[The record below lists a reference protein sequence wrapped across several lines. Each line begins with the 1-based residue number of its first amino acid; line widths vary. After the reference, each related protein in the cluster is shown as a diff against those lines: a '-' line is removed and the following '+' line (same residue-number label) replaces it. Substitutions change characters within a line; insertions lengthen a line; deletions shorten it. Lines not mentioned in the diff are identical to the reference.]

1 MEDAPMSALTTFHLS
16 RLLGLRVIST
26 TNESIG
32 IIRDLLINNTPDIQ
46 DPDEPFRPRIVSVK
60 IGSKTKPVYLD
71 FTYFEIRRDNGK
83 YSVICSNKQQLTSE
97 TVSGF
102 LPLKESILDKQIVD
116 LNGRKLVRVNDV
128 RLAIISTGTYVVAVD
143 VGVEGLLRR
152 LGVSKI
158 SKSLSSILGWQVPSK
173 FILWD
178 DVDTLDESNMN
189 IRLGK
194 PFAKLKTLHPS
205 DLADI
210 IEDLGRSSRAAVFS
224 TLDEEQAADV
234 LEEMEPKS
242 QVDLIESLSVAKAAD
257 VLEKMPADE
266 AADILDLLEDDK
278 AELLLQEMDAESSE
292 EVRELLE
299 YSGRSVGSIM
309 STDFMSF
316 HENETVEQA
325 LISIRET
332 KPEEP
337 ALYNLFIVSHSGKL
351 MATVSLRDLIISDS
365 GVVLKNIMRRNP
377 PSVMDNDKLD
387 SLAEL
392 VSKYNMHSVPV
403 VNNNNTLEGMVVIDD
418 IVDDLLGARKTR

>member
-1 MEDAPMSALTTFHLS
+1 MSPLTTYYFS
-16 RLLGLRVIST
+16 QLLGLRIST
-26 TNESIG
+26 PGKDAVGKIH
-32 IIRDLLINNTPDIQ
+32 DLLILNSPDLH
-46 DPDEPFRPRIVSVK
+46 ETEESFRPRVVAI
-60 IGSKTKPVYLD
+60 KTGTKSNPVYLD
-71 FTYFEIRRDNGK
+71 FRHFEINKINGRYK
-83 YSVICSNKQQLTSE
+83 AVCRKQEQISQAALSN
-97 TVSGF
+97 F
-102 LPLKESILDKQIVD
+102 LALKETILDQQIVD
-116 LNGRKLVRVNDV
+116 LNGRKLVRVNDI
-128 RLAIISTGTYVVAVD
+128 RIASIPTGTFVVAVD

-152 LGVSKI
+152 LGVSKLA
-158 SKSLSSILGWQVPSK
+158 KSVAAVFNLQIPSK

-178 DVDTLDESNMN
+178 EVDTLDASNLN
-189 IRLGK
+189 IKLGK

-210 IEDLGRSSRAAVFS
+210 IEDLGRSSRTAVFS

-266 AADILDLLEDDK
+266 AADIIDLLEDDK

-299 YSGRSVGSIM
+299 YSNRLVGSIM

-316 HENETVEQA
+316 HENETVDQA
-325 LISIRET
+325 MASIREA

-337 ALYNLFIVSHSGKL
+337 ALYNLFVVTHSGKL
-351 MATVSLRDLIISDS
+351 MATVSLRDLVVSDPKM
-365 GVVLKNIMRRNP
+365 VLREIMRRNP
-377 PSVMDNDKLD
+377 PAVMDNDKLD
-387 SLAEL
+387 SLAEI
-392 VSKYNMHSVPV
+392 VSKYNMHAIPV
-403 VNNNNTLEGMVVIDD
+403 VNNHNMLEGMVVIDD

>member
-1 MEDAPMSALTTFHLS
+1 MSPLTTYYFS
-16 RLLGLRVIST
+16 QLLGLRIST
-26 TNESIG
+26 PGKDAVGKIH
-32 IIRDLLINNTPDIQ
+32 DLLILNSPDLH
-46 DPDEPFRPRIVSVK
+46 ETEESFRPRVVAI
-60 IGSKTKPVYLD
+60 KTGTKSNPVYLD
-71 FTYFEIRRDNGK
+71 FRHFEINKINGRYK
-83 YSVICSNKQQLTSE
+83 AVCRKQEQISQVALTN
-97 TVSGF
+97 F
-102 LPLKESILDKQIVD
+102 LALKETILDQQIVD
-116 LNGRKLVRVNDV
+116 LNGRKLVRVNDI
-128 RLAIISTGTYVVAVD
+128 RIASIPTGTFVVAVD

-152 LGVSKI
+152 LGVSKLA
-158 SKSLSSILGWQVPSK
+158 KSVAAVFNLQIPSK

-178 DVDTLDESNMN
+178 EVDTLDASNLN
-189 IRLGK
+189 IKLGK

-210 IEDLGRSSRAAVFS
+210 IEDLGRSSRTAVFS

-266 AADILDLLEDDK
+266 AADIIDLLEDDK

-299 YSGRSVGSIM
+299 YSNRLVGSIM

-316 HENETVEQA
+316 HENETVDQA
-325 LISIRET
+325 MASIREA

-337 ALYNLFIVSHSGKL
+337 ALYNLFVVTHSGKL
-351 MATVSLRDLIISDS
+351 MATVSLRDLVVSDPKM
-365 GVVLKNIMRRNP
+365 VLREIMRRNP
-377 PSVMDNDKLD
+377 PAVMDNDKLD
-387 SLAEL
+387 SLAEI
-392 VSKYNMHSVPV
+392 VSKYNMHAIPV
-403 VNNNNTLEGMVVIDD
+403 VNNHNMLEGMVVIDD